1 MIVNANDVSNP
12 ATLVPFV
19 VKIREKSSRLRFPL
33 AVPAPAAALGID
45 DGGRSRK
52 SHNEMPLPPLSLS
65 LCLCVLKLAIFP
77 SLSRRGIRLSH
88 FLVIN
93 MGFRADNKDNSIK
106 NEKKP
111 NGERDG

>member
-1 MIVNANDVSNP
+1 MELLGLVGERKKKDGRVVIVNANDVSNP

-33 AVPAPAAALGID
+33 VVPAPAAALGID

-65 LCLCVLKLAIFP
+65 LSVSAY
-77 SLSRRGIRLSH
+77 
-88 FLVIN
+88 
-93 MGFRADNKDNSIK
+93 
-106 NEKKP
+106 
-111 NGERDG
+111 